1 MVPSAK
7 EPQPYTTRK
16 NNLVLKVKAFPGSE
30 RNAVVGLRNG
40 ELVMRIR
47 AAAVK
52 GQANRE
58 LVKFLAKSLS
68 VSRSEIEILSGERS
82 RHKLVSL
89 PRNARS
95 ALEAIL

>member
-7 EPQPYTTRK
+7 EPQPYAFRE

-30 RNAVVGLRNG
+30 RNAVVGLRDG

-47 AAAVK
+47 APASK

-68 VSRSEIEILSGERS
+68 VSRSEIEILSGAGS
-82 RHKLVSL
+82 RHKLVRL
-89 PRNARS
+89 PPKARS